1 MPLEAMKEAI
11 MEESILNTIKN
22 SLGISEDCDSFDSV
36 IMTHIN
42 LAFAT
47 LFQMGLGPEN
57 GYCIT
62 DKHNEWS
69 EFTDSENLLN
79 FIKVY
84 IGSKVRLAFDP
95 PQNSNVINAINAQI
109 TEIEWRLSIMASSS
123 DGGESK

>member
-1 MPLEAMKEAI
+1 

-22 SLGISEDCDSFDSV
+22 SLGISEDCNSFDSAIIV
-36 IMTHIN
+36 HIN
-42 LAFAT
+42 LTFAT
-47 LFQMGLGPEN
+47 LSQMGLGPDGGYSIINKEN
-57 GYCIT
+57 
-62 DKHNEWS
+62 KWS

-79 FIKVY
+79 FVKVY